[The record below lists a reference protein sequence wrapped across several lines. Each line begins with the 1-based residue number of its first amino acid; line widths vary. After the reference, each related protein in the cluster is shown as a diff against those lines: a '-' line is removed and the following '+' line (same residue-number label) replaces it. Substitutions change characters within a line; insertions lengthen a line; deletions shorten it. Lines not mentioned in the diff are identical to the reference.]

1 MIGKCNRRLLNKVAM
16 YALLASLPTSYMPHL
31 VMSHGVPV
39 TASLCAKN
47 MALTLCIATTT
58 MKRKT
63 LLVYLA
69 KRRKKLAPRGD
80 HVLDKSALYIVVTGI
95 VYGNGNLVVRRGTS
109 CSARAPLYFCAT
121 EDDSAE
127 YSVESS

>member
-1 MIGKCNRRLLNKVAM
+1 MIGKCNRRFLNKVAM
-16 YALLASLPTSYMPHL
+16 YALPVSLPTSYMPHL

-58 MKRKT
+58 MTRKT

-69 KRRKKLAPRGD
+69 KRRKKLVRRGD
-80 HVLDKSALYIVVTGI
+80 HVLDKSALYIMVAGA
-95 VYGNGNLVVRRGTS
+95 VYSNGNLAVCRRTS
-109 CSARAPLYFCAT
+109 
-121 EDDSAE
+121 
-127 YSVESS
+127 